1 MKDAKLSPLKAIR
14 AKCIECSGYKKA
26 EVRKCVIPSCALYP
40 YRMGHDPHRKGIG
53 REGGFSAKKL
63 ISAND
68 SEHDSRSEGRHTSG
82 QLDTKNASSVGIETA
97 EKENRPGE
105 ESTETEAGRRSEL
118 QHNAY
123 FSQYPVVNYTTLN
136 DENQASS
143 SYDAQIVDVEPF
155 GAAINLSSISTETS
169 TETVV
174 VEIGHAKK
182 KSC

>member
-1 MKDAKLSPLKAIR
+1 MKDAKLTPLKAIR
-14 AKCIECSGYKKA
+14 AYCIECCSGSKA

-68 SEHDSRSEGRHTSG
+68 SEHDSRSGCRHTSG
-82 QLDTKNASSVGIETA
+82 NLKMKNTASVGIETA

-123 FSQYPVVNYTTLN
+123 FSQYPVVDYTMLN
-136 DENQASS
+136 DGNQASS
-143 SYDAQIVDVEPF
+143 RYDSQSIDVGPT
-155 GAAINLSSISTETS
+155 GTAINIFSISAELS
-169 TETVV
+169 EETVV
-174 VEIGHAKK
+174 VEVEHAET
-182 KSC
+182 